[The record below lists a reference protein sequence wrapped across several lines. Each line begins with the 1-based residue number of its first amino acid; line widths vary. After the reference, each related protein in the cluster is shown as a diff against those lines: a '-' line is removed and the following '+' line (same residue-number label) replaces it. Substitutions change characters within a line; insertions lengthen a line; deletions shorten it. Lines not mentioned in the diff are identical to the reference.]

1 MSYTMPLP
9 MDLNRV
15 DGSYLSITKESISE
29 PEWHTIWSRVE
40 QIKHIWLG
48 ENGSD
53 VNGFEMH

>member
-1 MSYTMPLP
+1 

-15 DGSYLSITKESISE
+15 NGSYLSITKESISE
-29 PEWHTIWSRVE
+29 PEWHTIWPRVE

-48 ENGSD
+48 ENGFD